1 MLVSGKNCT
10 SSSGLNIFAAT
21 TRFTGD
27 RTLWMNPYDAERL
40 GIANKEK
47 VMAGSVFAFGFSGG
61 VRTKELVND
70 PRFDFV
76 KEGINSHWFATGYAQ
91 PVVGNLANNSCIRV
105 KRIKG

>member
-1 MLVSGKNCT
+1 VT
-10 SSSGLNIFAAT
+10 SEVRAA
-21 TRFTGD
+21 R
-27 RTLWMNPYDAERL
+27 
-40 GIANKEK
+40 
-47 VMAGSVFAFGFSGG
+47 VFAFGFSGG

>member
-1 MLVSGKNCT
+1 
-10 SSSGLNIFAAT
+10 
-21 TRFTGD
+21 
-27 RTLWMNPYDAERL
+27 
-40 GIANKEK
+40 
-47 VMAGSVFAFGFSGG
+47 MAGSVFAFGFSGG
-61 VRTKELVND
+61 VRTKKLVND

>member
-1 MLVSGKNCT
+1 MVEGVDREYQAEVVVTVLVV
-10 SSSGLNIFAAT
+10 
-21 TRFTGD
+21 
-27 RTLWMNPYDAERL
+27 RTMEDP
-40 GIANKEK
+40 
-47 VMAGSVFAFGFSGG
+47 FGFSGG